1 MHTPSSQ
8 IQADLD
14 QHGGQLQITLP
25 VLLPRTPGENNANGD
40 LLTHLQQA
48 DAWLGW
54 LHLQLAVQ
62 DMVRFWP
69 EELAGVHVA
78 VTSSKNGNQLQVT
91 GTSANMLENSE
102 EADRFESV
110 LEAFESNLAG
120 NLDVENP
127 TLVNYL
133 HRMFPKD
140 DPTQE
145 FAGRDELFDRALAS
159 LPDSMASLV
168 KAQALE
174 QHLEGRSPSQ
184 RGPRL

>member
-8 IQADLD
+8 IQTDLD

-54 LHLQLAVQ
+54 LHLQLVVQ

-69 EELAGVHVA
+69 EELAGVHLA
-78 VTSSKNGNQLQVT
+78 VTSSKNGNQLQVN
-91 GTSANMLENSE
+91 GTSASMLEISE

-110 LEAFESNLAG
+110 LEAFENNLAG
-120 NLDVENP
+120 SIDVENP

-133 HRMFPKD
+133 YRMFPKD
-140 DPTQE
+140 DPTTE
-145 FAGRDELFDRALAS
+145 FAGRDELFERALAS